1 MLLGLRPWAWSTVA
15 VVHVLSP
22 HRPQRQRQ
30 QEQEQI
36 DNKNKN
42 KTTKNNNKKQKN
54 TLTSL
59 PMVIHALGFVSLD
72 IVAVVHVLP
81 PHVFPDVGR
90 FIVEVGDALFQLGIA
105 ARWRHQYRD
114 TPKQRAATTP
124 TKKKRK
130 IRNLTVT
137 SHTKKG

>member
-81 PHVFPDVGR
+81 PHVLPDAGR
-90 FIVEVGDALFQLGIA
+90 LVVEVGDALLQLLVAGEKLKIKSGLKPA
-105 ARWRHQYRD
+105 VNQQQYVMK
-114 TPKQRAATTP
+114 TRAQ
-124 TKKKRK
+124 K
-130 IRNLTVT
+130 
-137 SHTKKG
+137 SES